1 RPEVVHRRPEDPL
14 LRELANRRPVE
25 ILAFLEVNPVV
36 IAPVPE
42 GLTPEVG
49 VAKTLEMALRAA
61 PEVVREDLGVR
72 LGGPVILWGRYGG
85 LGHTWGA
92 VVASGSYLT
101 GKRELDKGKKR
112 RGKG

>member
-1 RPEVVHRRPEDPL
+1 RVVGLRRARLDRGAVLRDVLRDEVERRPEVVHRRPEDPL

-72 LGGPVILWGRYGG
+72 LGGPVIL
-85 LGHTWGA
+85 
-92 VVASGSYLT
+92 
-101 GKRELDKGKKR
+101 
-112 RGKG
+112 